1 MAVATEP
8 DQNTE
13 QGGGA
18 QGDMNGTSDAPS
30 KDNDEAPGGEEG
42 EESFEVVVHSLTGT
56 HFQLRVSPQETVM
69 EIRQVISESLE
80 GCYLTAFDLIVDDIV
95 LDDFTELREQP
106 AIKPNCVIKMRFLK
120 YDDKGVR
127 QHVQRLMD
135 LVDAPLS
142 DIYLATTPRTV
153 PAHSKKVDP

>member
-42 EESFEVVVHSLTGT
+42 EDG
-56 HFQLRVSPQETVM
+56 
-69 EIRQVISESLE
+69 
-80 GCYLTAFDLIVDDIV
+80 GA
-95 LDDFTELREQP
+95 
-106 AIKPNCVIKMRFLK
+106 
-120 YDDKGVR
+120 
-127 QHVQRLMD
+127 
-135 LVDAPLS
+135 
-142 DIYLATTPRTV
+142 
-153 PAHSKKVDP
+153 